1 MRRNWLVVL
10 GLLAALGLPLAA
22 MAGPTPGGADTDG
35 DTVEDAFDNC
45 TTTAN
50 PTQADADR
58 NGCGDACTEDI
69 AGDANGDTAVGTPD
83 FLLLGQ
89 QFGNTGCGNPNPPC
103 SADLNGDTAVGTPD
117 FLLLGSTFGNVT
129 GPSGIP
135 TAQCNPST
143 CQCTPQ

>member
-45 TTTAN
+45 TTVVN
-50 PTQADADR
+50 PAQADADK
-58 NGCGDACTEDI
+58 NGCGDACTADI
-69 AGDANGDTAVGTPD
+69 SGDANGDTAVGTPD

-89 QFGNTGCGNPNPPC
+89 QFGNTGCGSPNPPC

-117 FLLLGSTFGNVT
+117 FLILGSTFGNVT
-129 GPSGIP
+129 GPSGIT